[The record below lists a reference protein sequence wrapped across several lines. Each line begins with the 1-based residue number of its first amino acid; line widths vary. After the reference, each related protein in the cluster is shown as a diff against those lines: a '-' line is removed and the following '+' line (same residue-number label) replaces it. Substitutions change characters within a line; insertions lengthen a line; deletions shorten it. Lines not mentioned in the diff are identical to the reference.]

1 MGGAHSARGNT
12 NVVAEFNIATDPE
25 AAAIVLESF
34 PRATMVSWELSL
46 DYAVHLDQFEELHVH
61 TTPTIDFFNKI
72 SQFLVKKY
80 REWGDPLP
88 VPDPL
93 AVAVAVAPD
102 LIQESAMAQVGV
114 ELHGTLTRGQTVTNW
129 RGLHKVN
136 VVLKIDAERFWRMML
151 ASLGVG

>member
-1 MGGAHSARGNT
+1 AHPGRYTLVSIGPLTNVALATRLDPAFPGNLANFIFMGGAHSARGNT

-25 AAAIVLESF
+25 AAAIVLDAF

-46 DYAVHLDQFEELHVH
+46 DYAIHLDYFEQLHAH
-61 TTPTIDFFNKI
+61 TTPALDFFNKI

-93 AVAVAVAPD
+93 AVAVAIAPD
-102 LIQESAMAQVGV
+102 LVQESAM
-114 ELHGTLTRGQTVTNW
+114 
-129 RGLHKVN
+129 
-136 VVLKIDAERFWRMML
+136 
-151 ASLGVG
+151 